1 MMCHKFFSP
10 VLMLSGEEDHRL
22 TFDFY
27 GGGAVIDFEPDY
39 LQKIVERSLTLG
51 QINGDIPLRFLA

>member
-1 MMCHKFFSP
+1 
-10 VLMLSGEEDHRL
+10 MLSGEEDHRL

-51 QINGDIPLRFLA
+51 QINGDIPLGFLA